1 MEYEYIFFFNIKFL
15 LIVINNYI
23 WLYKNSNKFIVFNL
37 LINIIVGCFFLV
49 RVKVFLIS
57 FVLFLMNI
65 CISCGFVSLRN
76 VDFVC
81 VV

>member
-1 MEYEYIFFFNIKFL
+1 MNIFFFLLVKFL

-81 VV
+81 VA

>member
-1 MEYEYIFFFNIKFL
+1 MEYEYIFFLSVKFL

-57 FVLFLMNI
+57 LVLFLMNI

-81 VV
+81 VA